1 MKMFRP
7 LNRQILTALLLMVV
21 LILGG
26 TLGYSQ
32 LEGYSLVDGFYMTII
47 TVTTVGFGEIHPLS
61 TGGRMFTSILILFG
75 FASLAF
81 IGQTFA
87 ENFFSKLMSSNLE
100 KKKMLK
106 EISLLNSHYII
117 CGFGR
122 VGEAVAEKLQACGA
136 SFVFIETNTQ
146 GCQKLK
152 EKNYIYIEGDAI
164 NDAVLESAGI
174 KNANGLLAILPSVPD
189 NLFITLTARELNATL
204 HIIAR
209 ADNKTSEKR
218 LLQGGADSVISPYTS
233 AGHQIASN
241 MLAAAGN
248 VDTAQQSVHI
258 MKVVPQWFDV
268 LEGSGMIGQTIGQ
281 LSKEMKHKVFGLRR
295 LDRDYLDPDY
305 SWKIEAQDKFLV
317 LEDRENNVNEQA
329 GQKPKPKTVV
339 IVDDNPVIV
348 KLYSRLLHRAGF
360 VPLTAKNG
368 SEAVK
373 LIIEEKPDA
382 AVIDFML
389 PILSGI
395 EICKKVRAEK
405 TCDDVKLILFTGDEQ
420 AETRERAL
428 KAGANAVVV
437 KSPQAS
443 ELIETVIY
451 LLQQDLKCP
460 SDQEDVSRPPDG
472 SRPEA
477 NDTPDGSDP
486 VKEPVS
492 VTIVRDEHANANT
505 EIS

>member
-1 MKMFRP
+1 
-7 LNRQILTALLLMVV
+7 
-21 LILGG
+21 
-26 TLGYSQ
+26 
-32 LEGYSLVDGFYMTII
+32 
-47 TVTTVGFGEIHPLS
+47 
-61 TGGRMFTSILILFG
+61 MFTSILILFG

-81 IGQTFA
+81 VGRTFA
-87 ENFFSKLMSSNLE
+87 ENFFSKLISSNPE

-136 SFVFIETNTQ
+136 RFVSIEADPDS
-146 GCQKLK
+146 CQKLK
-152 EKNYIYIEGDAI
+152 ENNYLYIEGDAI

-174 KNANGLLAILPSVPD
+174 KNAIGVLAILPSVPD
-189 NLFITLTARELNATL
+189 NLFITLTARELNLTL
-204 HIIAR
+204 NIIAR
-209 ADNKTSEKR
+209 ADNAASEKR

-233 AGHQIASN
+233 AGHQIAAN
-241 MLAAAGN
+241 MLAVAGN
-248 VDTAQQSVHI
+248 LAPEQQSIHI
-258 MKVVPQWFDV
+258 MKAVPEWIDV
-268 LEGSGMIGQTIGQ
+268 LEGSRMLGQTIGEI
-281 LSKEMKHKVFGLRR
+281 SNEMKQKVFGLRR

-305 SWKIEAQDKFLV
+305 SWKIEAQDKLLV
-317 LEDRENNVNEQA
+317 IEDRAENVTEQA
-329 GQKPKPKTVV
+329 VQKPKPQTVV
-339 IVDDNPVIV
+339 IVDDNPVIL
-348 KLYSRLLHRAGF
+348 KLFTRLLHRAGF
-360 VPLTAKNG
+360 IPLIAKNG

-389 PILSGI
+389 PVLSGI
-395 EICKKVRAEK
+395 EICKKVRAER
-405 TCDDVKLILFTGDEQ
+405 TCDHVKLILFTGDEQ

-460 SDQEDVSRPPDG
+460 SSQGDDSRPQDRSG
-472 SRPEA
+472 PEA
-477 NDTPDGSDP
+477 NDTPDSSDQAE
-486 VKEPVS
+486 EPDS
-492 VTIVRDEHANANT
+492 VTIVSDEHASAKT
-505 EIS
+505 ETS